1 MLYLENE
8 RLSQEGTYYVVN
20 CDSCIMKSNCMKKK
34 KKAMH
39 IKAHLFI
46 DPVHV
51 FSGLCLMVST
61 L

>member
-8 RLSQEGTYYVVN
+8 LLSQEGTYYVVN
-20 CDSCIMKSNCMKKK
+20 CYSCIMKSNCMQKRK
-34 KKAMH
+34 MQ

-46 DPVHV
+46 DSVHV